1 MKKYINTYIIFSTAF
16 VVCTAF
22 RPNLLLL
29 TTTSYAPLSPFS
41 GKSALPFSDLRKSIE
56 RGKEVYT
63 TYCMNCHMADGTGT
77 PGVNPPLTKADYMKK
92 PAKTLIN
99 IILQGQSGEITVN
112 NKKYDGLMPAQ
123 AYLTDGQ
130 IADVLNYTRNSWGN
144 KNPAEITPAQVK
156 ALRK

>member
-1 MKKYINTYIIFSTAF
+1 MKNSITTVLTFLTAL

-22 RPNLLLL
+22 IP
-29 TTTSYAPLSPFS
+29 T
-41 GKSALPFSDLRKSIE
+41 SDLQKSIG

-63 TYCMNCHMADGTGT
+63 IYCMSCHMADGTGT
-77 PGVNPPLTKADYMKK
+77 PGVNPPLAKADYMKK

-112 NKKYDGLMPAQ
+112 NVKYNGLMPAQ
-123 AYLTDGQ
+123 AYLTDEQ
-130 IADVLNYTRNSWGN
+130 IADVLNYSRNSWGN
-144 KNPAEITPAQVK
+144 KNPAAITPAQVK